1 MKKYQNLIDNIPESK
16 IKEIIAKMVKQYD
29 LTGDYCDGIE
39 LLFDYEAER
48 YLKSNIN
55 FTSEFIELLNQEAE
69 EEFETAIKEWAAKK
83 SNLLYYFNEEPS
95 LESIKRCIY
104 KSLFDFFISEAK
116 RLSENRE
123 QLRLEIGSSVNYEEC
138 DIQSSFGDVIEFYKD
153 GGWGIGDEDGVV
165 IVKNHLKE
173 QPSKINNL
181 FGVSYINSPYRII
194 QDRDTKKYGV
204 LSFESYDEAL
214 HCLYDKIDIIDFYK
228 ESDRHFFIKVM
239 KNEKWGCFD
248 EKCVLIVDIKYDE
261 ICLMGDFLECTRDG
275 EVLIYDKLE
284 EPGFDGLH
292 VGKKDLYNAYGNL
305 LIGGFDH
312 LDIDNGYFQFYFG
325 TYYER
330 YNEEEIDFWGN
341 PFQLSKLC
349 LNYENSLCLILD
361 NEFRTIIQNEDG
373 FYRIPKGRVVNSL
386 EELKWL
392 VPEDL
397 LFRYRVDLEHW
408 GDGFIFLHNS
418 NGEQYLIPNYIE
430 RGFDSPEEMTTKLQE
445 EKLDMDNRIS
455 EMRRLL
461 GIGKNMNTDNSSD
474 ADNVSFDIPD
484 FFEEDNDDR
493 YVDDDIIL
501 ILKFSKEKKLV
512 WCNYINEDYI
522 GIIYRKGRKIG
533 FINDDGLSIEKYDAI
548 TVNSYDS
555 NTYVASVSHSC
566 IGESKLPPNPNKCFN
581 ITIQFY
587 RLGNDGELT
596 RMDDDWNSFNPT
608 KCRWFPADFLEKNGL
623 VENESFGF
631 YDGSSGLSYEKYGG
645 YNGYDDD
652 TIDYGFDGFPEATW
666 NVD

>member
-48 YLKSNIN
+48 YLKSNII

-138 DIQSSFGDVIEFYKD
+138 DIRSSFGDVIEFYKD

-194 QDRDTKKYGV
+194 QDRDTKKYGI
-204 LSFESYDEAL
+204 LSLESYEETL
-214 HCLYDKIDIIDFYK
+214 HCLYDKIEIIEFDK
-228 ESDRHFFIKVM
+228 ESYRHFFIKVM
-239 KNEKWGCFD
+239 KNGKWGCFD
-248 EKCVLIVDIKYDE
+248 EKCVLIIDIKYDE
-261 ICLMGDFLECTRDG
+261 ICLTGEFLECTRDG
-275 EVLIYDKLE
+275 ELLISDTLDS
-284 EPGFDGLH
+284 PGYESICA
-292 VGKKDLYNAYGNL
+292 GKKDLYNAYGEL

-312 LDIDNGYFQFYFG
+312 VAIDNDYLLFYWG
-325 TYYER
+325 TFYES
-330 YNEEEIDFWGN
+330 YNEYVDNFWN
-341 PFQLSKLC
+341 SFQLSQLC
-349 LNYENSLCLILD
+349 LNYSNSLCLVLD
-361 NEFRTIIQNEDG
+361 KEFRTIIQNEEG
-373 FYRIPKGRVVNSL
+373 FYRIPKGSVVNSL
-386 EELKWL
+386 EDLKRL

-397 LFRYRVDLEHW
+397 LFKYRVDLEHW
-408 GDGFIFLHNS
+408 GDGFVFLHNS

-445 EKLDMDNRIS
+445 EKMEMENRIS
-455 EMRRLL
+455 EMRRLM
-461 GIGKNMNTDNSSD
+461 GIGKNRNTGNSSD

-484 FFEEDNDDR
+484 FFEEGHDDC
-493 YVDDDIIL
+493 YVDDDIII

-533 FINDDGLSIEKYDAI
+533 FINENGLSIEKYDAI
-548 TVNSYDS
+548 TVNSFDS

-566 IGESKLPPNPNKCFN
+566 ISGSKLPPNSNKCFN

-587 RLGNDGELT
+587 RLGHNGELT
-596 RMDDDWNSFNPT
+596 QMDDDWNSFNPT
-608 KCRWFPADFLEKNGL
+608 KCRWFPAAFLEKNGL
-623 VENESFGF
+623 VE
-631 YDGSSGLSYEKYGG
+631 YDSIGYYGGSSGLSYEKYGG